1 MSKENQAKVMLVGR
15 ILMGLLFVVAA
26 WSKSGRFDGSV
37 AYMAKNGVPMAELML
52 YAALILEFVGGALL
66 ILGWKTR
73 WTAIILA
80 IFVAVITPIFHGF
93 WAFEPAQMTDQLNH
107 FLKNISIVGGLLY
120 IFAFGA
126 GSKSID
132 GDKA

>member
-93 WAFEPAQMTDQLNH
+93 WAFEPAQMTGQLNH

-132 GDKA
+132 GDKS

>member
-15 ILMGLLFVVAA
+15 ILMGLLFVGAA

-37 AYMAKNGVPMAELML
+37 AYMAKNGVPMAELAL
-52 YAALILEFVGGALL
+52 YAALLLEFAGGVLL

-80 IFVAVITPIFHGF
+80 VFVVVITPIFHAF
-93 WAFEPAQMTDQLNH
+93 WVAEPAQYTGQWNH
-107 FLKNISIVGGLLY
+107 FLKNIAIIGGLLY
-120 IFAFGA
+120 IWAFGP

>member
-1 MSKENQAKVMLVGR
+1 MSRENQSKVMLVGR

-26 WSKSGRFDGSV
+26 WSKTGRFEGTV
-37 AYMAKNGVPMAELML
+37 GYMAKNGVPMAELGL
-52 YAALILEFVGGALL
+52 YAALALEYIGGALL

-73 WTAIILA
+73 WTALILA

-93 WAFEPAQMTDQLNH
+93 WAFEPAQMTGQLNH
-107 FLKNISIVGGLLY
+107 FLKNIAIVGGLLY
-120 IFAFGA
+120 FFVHGA
-126 GSKSID
+126 GSMSVD